1 MFHLRIHGPGE
12 RRTARA
18 ANSPSTSFFRQA
30 SDAEIRLR
38 EPVQPPD
45 APFVRRPFPF
55 AAFAAIAAE
64 RRDGL
69 LRRAN
74 LRGMK

>member
-1 MFHLRIHGPGE
+1 MFHLRIHGLGG

-18 ANSPSTSFFRQA
+18 PNTPSASFFRRA

-38 EPVQPPD
+38 EPVQQPD
-45 APFVRRPFPF
+45 ARFVLRPSPL
-55 AAFAAIAAE
+55 AARAASGDG

-69 LRRAN
+69 MRRAN
-74 LRGMK
+74 PRGIK